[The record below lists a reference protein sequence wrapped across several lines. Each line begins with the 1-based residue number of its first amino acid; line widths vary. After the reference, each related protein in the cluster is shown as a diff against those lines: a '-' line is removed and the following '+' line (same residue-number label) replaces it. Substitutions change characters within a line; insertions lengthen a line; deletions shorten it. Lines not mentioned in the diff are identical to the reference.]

1 MLESRV
7 QKRGRM
13 EKSQEDIGLDKI
25 HKAKHFFI
33 SVFLCKKLRWVLL
46 LAFRITKK
54 HNLNSGRAFWLVYF
68 WIFNIY
74 LGDIFKMPCLNQ
86 FCYFSAHLVQ
96 LYMTVRFRNT
106 IHSYG
111 RGSFNLSVK
120 AIQAL
125 IGQENPHQPPNQSDA
140 KLNLWMI
147 CSFPFPSLQTVSLE
161 CSWRYVL

>member
-1 MLESRV
+1 MLESRG

-120 AIQAL
+120 AIQTL
-125 IGQENPHQPPNQSDA
+125 IGPHQEKKIHTNLPTNQMQ
-140 KLNLWMI
+140 NLIYEWYVPFR
-147 CSFPFPSLQTVSLE
+147 FPRFKPFL
-161 CSWRYVL
+161 